1 MTGGQI
7 AVVGEGV
14 SCMGSISE
22 HNQCWILLIHKV
34 KCLWCQVTS
43 SAGARISAGGFLPH
57 SVMNH
62 LFGCVSCREVSG
74 ELLAFFPSP
83 PHSQVTLFSKS
94 VSVSVGPKTLINQ
107 NSAPDFKNRV
117 QNKTGLEEIRSL
129 T

>member
-1 MTGGQI
+1 M
-7 AVVGEGV
+7 
-14 SCMGSISE
+14 
-22 HNQCWILLIHKV
+22 

-94 VSVSVGPKTLINQ
+94 VSVSVLCSLLESTTLRWI
-107 NSAPDFKNRV
+107 RV
-117 QNKTGLEEIRSL
+117 RFSL
-129 T
+129 